1 MTMVVLS
8 PMAIDI
14 YLASVPLMV
23 VDLKTSA
30 NQIQSTIGLFFF
42 AMGIG
47 QLVVG
52 PLADRWGRKPIVLFG
67 LALYAVSALLASFAE
82 HILFMQLCRLVQG
95 FAACAI
101 SVIIFSVVRDIY
113 TYERSSKVYSYLN
126 GVLSVVPAL
135 APVFG
140 GLLAGAFGWRST
152 FIFMSIYALL
162 VFVLILG
169 RLPETLKVGDKAAA
183 YSVPLYNWQRFSS
196 ILKSKTFVFYSLCCM
211 SAMAGILS
219 YVSYAPVWLISHLN
233 VSAFTFSL
241 LFGFNASVSIACS
254 FLAPILIKRYGN
266 RKVVF
271 VALCSMLCSALAL
284 LIAYALLGLL
294 KVTGLLAALGF
305 MLPIALLST
314 GLSLLL
320 GPATSIAL
328 AQFSD
333 RAATAS
339 ALLGFIQ
346 MVGASIVVMLIQ
358 QVDLL
363 APVAVAA
370 VLLVMVL
377 PLFVVMQ
384 TKGLKKWSI
393 EEG

>member
-1 MTMVVLS
+1 
-8 PMAIDI
+8 
-14 YLASVPLMV
+14 
-23 VDLKTSA
+23 
-30 NQIQSTIGLFFF
+30 
-42 AMGIG
+42 
-47 QLVVG
+47 
-52 PLADRWGRKPIVLFG
+52 
-67 LALYAVSALLASFAE
+67 
-82 HILFMQLCRLVQG
+82 
-95 FAACAI
+95 
-101 SVIIFSVVRDIY
+101 
-113 TYERSSKVYSYLN
+113 VYSYLN

-162 VFVLILG
+162 VFVLILV
-169 RLPETLKVGDKAAA
+169 RLPETLKIEDKATA
-183 YSVPLYNWQRFSS
+183 YSASLYNWQRFSS
-196 ILKSKTFVFYSLCCM
+196 VLKSKTFVFYSLCCM

-219 YVSYAPVWLISHLN
+219 YVSYAPVWLITHLN
-233 VSAFTFSL
+233 VSALTFSL
-241 LFGFNASVSIACS
+241 LFGFNAAVSIACS

-284 LIAYALLGLL
+284 LIAYALLDYL
-294 KVTGLLAALGF
+294 KISGLLAALGF
-305 MLPIALLST
+305 MLPVALLST

-328 AQFSD
+328 ARFSD

-377 PLFVVMQ
+377 PLFIVMQ
-384 TKGLKKWSI
+384 TESLTKWSI
-393 EEG
+393 EVR